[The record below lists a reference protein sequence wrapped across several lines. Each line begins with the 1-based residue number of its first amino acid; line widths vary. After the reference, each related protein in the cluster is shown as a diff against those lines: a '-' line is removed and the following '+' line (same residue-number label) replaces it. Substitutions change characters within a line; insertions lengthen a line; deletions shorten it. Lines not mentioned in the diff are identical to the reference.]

1 MVSDALLQMGYRW
14 LDRGLVPDFVLRR
27 VIRALLRQRL
37 REIDQGSFEAN
48 HARKMKWIE
57 DVRARVQIAEL
68 TEKANEQHYE
78 VPTKFILTTLGP
90 YAKYSSCLY
99 PTGKETLAEAEVLML
114 ESYCQKAQLKDG
126 QDVLDLGCGWG
137 SLSLFLAQKY
147 PNSRITGLSN
157 STTQKVHID
166 ATAKARGLT
175 NLEIIT
181 ADVNTHDFAGSK
193 YFDRILSIEARFLIL
208 SLYLH
213 RLTAIQMF
221 EHMKNYQILMAKV
234 ASWLRPTV
242 KGKTVE
248 SDEALVFIHIFCH
261 RTMPY
266 HFEEDDGWMAQ
277 NFFSGGTM
285 PSHDTLLYFQSDLT
299 LVRSWYLPG
308 THYSRSLEDWLK
320 LQDMNAKE
328 GLKELRE
335 DALANGRT
343 EADAVA
349 MFHRF
354 RVFYMACSE
363 LFNMDKGQQWGV
375 GHYLFKKPAV

>member
-1 MVSDALLQMGYRW
+1 MVSDALLQIGYGW
-14 LDRGLVPDFVLRR
+14 LDRGLVPDFILRR

-68 TEKANEQHYE
+68 ADKANEQHYE
-78 VPTKFILTTLGP
+78 VPTKFIISTLGP

-99 PTGKETLAEAEVLML
+99 PTGKETVAEAEVLML

-157 STTQKVHID
+157 STTQKAHID
-166 ATAKARGLT
+166 ATAKERGLT

-193 YFDRILSIEARFLIL
+193 YFDRIISIE
-208 SLYLH
+208 
-213 RLTAIQMF
+213 MF
-221 EHMKNYQILMAKV
+221 EHMKNYQVLMAKV
-234 ASWLRPTV
+234 ASWLRGSPKEKSV
-242 KGKTVE
+242 ADA
-248 SDEALVFIHIFCH
+248 DEALVFIHIFCH
-261 RTMPY
+261 KTMPY
-266 HFEEDDGWMAQ
+266 HFVEDDGWMAQ

-285 PSHDTLLYFQSDLT
+285 LSFDALTYFQSDLT
-299 LVRSWYLPG
+299 LVRSWYLAG

-320 LQDMNAKE
+320 LQDKNAKV
-328 GLKELRE
+328 GLEVLRA
-335 DALANGRT
+335 DAAANGRT
-343 EADAVA
+343 DADAVA
-349 MFHRF
+349 TFHRF

-363 LFNMDKGQQWGV
+363 LFNMDGGQQWGV
-375 GHYLFKKPAV
+375 GHYLFKKSAAA

>member
-1 MVSDALLQMGYRW
+1 MVSDALLQIGYRW
-14 LDRGLVPDFVLRR
+14 LDRGLVPDFILRR

-37 REIDQGSFEAN
+37 HEIDQGSFEAN
-48 HARKMKWIE
+48 HAAKMKWIE

-78 VPTKFILTTLGP
+78 VPTEFILSTLGP

-99 PTGKETLAEAEVLML
+99 PTGKETLAEAEILML

-147 PNSRITGLSN
+147 PKSRITGLSN
-157 STTQKVHID
+157 SSTQKAHID

-181 ADVNTHDFAGSK
+181 ADVNHYDFAGSK
-193 YFDRILSIEARFLIL
+193 YFDRILSIE
-208 SLYLH
+208 
-213 RLTAIQMF
+213 MF
-221 EHMKNYQILMAKV
+221 EHMKNFQVLLAKV
-234 ASWLRPTV
+234 SSWLRPTV
-242 KGKTVE
+242 KQDKALDSG
-248 SDEALVFIHIFCH
+248 EALLFIHIFCH
-261 RTMPY
+261 STTPY
-266 HFEEDDGWMAQ
+266 HFIEDDGWMAQ

-285 PSHDTLLYFQSDLT
+285 MSHDLLLYFQSDLT
-299 LVRSWYLPG
+299 LVRSWYIPG
-308 THYSRSLEDWLK
+308 THYSRSLEDWIK
-320 LQDMNAKE
+320 LQDKNAKA
-328 GLKELRE
+328 GLKVLRE
-335 DALANGRT
+335 DAAAKGRSME
-343 EADAVA
+343 EATAT
-349 MFHRF
+349 FHRF

-375 GHYLFKKPAV
+375 GHYLFRPKTSAPA

>member
-1 MVSDALLQMGYRW
+1 MVSDAILQMGYRW
-14 LDRGLVPDFVLRR
+14 LDRGSVPDFILRR

-78 VPTKFILTTLGP
+78 VSTKFILSTLGP
-90 YAKYSSCLY
+90 CAKYSSCLY

-147 PNSRITGLSN
+147 PHSRITGLSN
-157 STTQKVHID
+157 SSTQKAHID

-175 NLEIIT
+175 NVEIIT
-181 ADVNTHDFAGSK
+181 ADVNSFDFAGSK
-193 YFDRILSIEARFLIL
+193 YFDRILSIE
-208 SLYLH
+208 
-213 RLTAIQMF
+213 MF
-221 EHMKNYQILMAKV
+221 EHMKNYQVLLAKV
-234 ASWLRPTV
+234 STWLRPAV
-242 KGKTVE
+242 KEKTVDV
-248 SDEALVFIHIFCH
+248 DEALVFIHIFCH
-261 RTMPY
+261 RTIPY

-285 PSHDTLLYFQSDLT
+285 ASHDTLLYFQSDLT

-320 LQDMNAKE
+320 LQDKNAKA

-335 DALANGRT
+335 DALAKGRT
-343 EADAVA
+343 EAEAVA

-363 LFNMDKGQQWGV
+363 LFNMDNGQQWGV